1 MTSLNEILDFL
12 YSIITDTDLAKLA
25 NDDVKALTS
34 VYVKMASVK
43 AKEIKKDL
51 SIEEDENGDL
61 YIKDKLTTEEIMILA
76 YGSLY
81 YWLHS
86 KVMYN
91 ELMKNRINT
100 KDYNQLSNANI
111 LLRMTELLE
120 ITRKEFK
127 RLRNAYKIRDDFQG
141 WS

>member
-25 NDDVKALTS
+25 NEDVKALTS
-34 VYVKMASVK
+34 VYIKMATVK

-51 SIEEDENGDL
+51 TVIEDENGDFF
-61 YIKDKLTTEEIMILA
+61 IKDELTVEEIMILA
-76 YGSLY
+76 YGGLY

-91 ELMKNRINT
+91 ELMKNKVNT

-111 LLRMTELLE
+111 LLRMNELLDF
-120 ITRKEFK
+120 TRKELK
-127 RLRNAYKIRDDFQG
+127 RLRNAYKFKDFKG
-141 WS
+141 FD